1 LLHISEVSWD
11 RIEKIEDAL
20 KEGDVIEVKYLGID
34 PKTKK
39 TRVSRKALL
48 PRPERADRPARED
61 RPKSDKP
68 FNSKPRA
75 DRNDRS
81 KGHTN
86 HSKPR
91 QE

>member
-1 LLHISEVSWD
+1 M
-11 RIEKIEDAL
+11 
-20 KEGDVIEVKYLGID
+20 KYLGID

-48 PRPERADRPARED
+48 PRPPREERPDRPARED

-68 FNSKPRA
+68 YNGKPRG
-75 DRNDRS
+75 DRNDRA
-81 KGHTN
+81 KGHN
-86 HSKPR
+86 NNQKPR